1 MTIKWIGKD
10 GEELA
15 SGFVVQDGQSIKVPL
30 MMADAAT
37 VDIAAITRAAMT
49 DASMPSAAMHKPGA
63 GILSDADRDA
73 RESARQKRIARQADA
88 WRSPPPLQAT
98 VADATQRT
106 TPADVSQVNSA
117 WARRNARVAQAWK
130 MGMGATR

>member
-15 SGFVVQDGQSIKVPL
+15 SGFIVQDGQRIKVPL

-37 VDIAAITRAAMT
+37 VNIAAITRAAMS
-49 DASMPSAAMHKPGA
+49 DAERPQAAMHKPGA

-73 RESARQKRIARQADA
+73 RESARQRKIARQADA
-88 WRSPPPLQAT
+88 WRSPPPVQAP

-106 TPADVSQVNSA
+106 TPADVSQANTA
-117 WARRNARVAQAWK
+117 WQRAQTRKASAWK
-130 MGMGATR
+130 MGAK